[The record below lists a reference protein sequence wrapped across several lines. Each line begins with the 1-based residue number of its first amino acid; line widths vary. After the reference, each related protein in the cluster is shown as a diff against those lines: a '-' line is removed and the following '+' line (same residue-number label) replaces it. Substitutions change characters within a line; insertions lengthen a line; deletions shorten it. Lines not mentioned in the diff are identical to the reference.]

1 MIDLVLKMRPLGL
14 SLEGG
19 NPRHEHEWKLWRDRD
34 LGRDI
39 VLIPGVINSV
49 THRIEHPELV
59 ADRLCRYAECVGR
72 ENIIASTDCGMSSQA
87 GHSKVDPDIG
97 WEKYRAMAAGAKL
110 ASARLW
116 N

>member
-1 MIDLVLKMRPLGL
+1 
-14 SLEGG
+14 
-19 NPRHEHEWKLWRDRD
+19 
-34 LGRDI
+34 
-39 VLIPGVINSV
+39 
-49 THRIEHPELV
+49 
-59 ADRLCRYAECVGR
+59 
-72 ENIIASTDCGMSSQA
+72 MSSQA